1 MSNTIKAKLKN
12 STSDLKEAGDVYIFE
27 GAGDS
32 GYYMQF
38 VCPCGNCNGHDS
50 IPISMDINF
59 ANKSNHRWHWNGS
72 YHKPSLKPSI
82 LRMSGCH
89 WHGYLTEGEFREC

>member
-32 GYYMQF
+32 G
-38 VCPCGNCNGHDS
+38 
-50 IPISMDINF
+50 
-59 ANKSNHRWHWNGS
+59 WHWNGS